1 MAILKNHH
9 WRSIMTV
16 TILDG
21 GMGRELHRRG
31 APFRQPEWSALALME
46 APDIVRET
54 HLDFLRAG
62 AQVVT
67 TNSYALVPFH
77 IGQERFDAQAAEWAR
92 QAGRLAREAVEQSGT
107 TAKVAASLPP
117 LFGSYRPDLF
127 DKQVAPALARP
138 LISGLM
144 PFADIWLAETVSSLE
159 EARFW
164 RSSLPEDG
172 KPFWV
177 SFTLEDTM
185 PHDVPVLRSGE
196 NVHEAADFAVEIGAA
211 AMLFN
216 CSQPEV
222 MAEAL
227 KVAHEAQSRLKL
239 GVYAN
244 AFEPVQGQMN
254 EANDGLDPIRA
265 DATPEN
271 YLAWARQWADLGA
284 EIIGGCCGIAPEH
297 IRALA
302 QGFKA
307 V

>member
-1 MAILKNHH
+1 
-9 WRSIMTV
+9 MTV

-62 AQVVT
+62 AQVIT

-164 RSSLPEDG
+164 RSSLPDDG

-227 KVAHEAQSRLKL
+227 KVVHEAQGRLKL
-239 GVYAN
+239 GIYAN
-244 AFEPVQGQMN
+244 AFEPVKGQMTRPTTVWTRFAPMPLRKIIWRGRDN
-254 EANDGLDPIRA
+254 GRI
-265 DATPEN
+265 
-271 YLAWARQWADLGA
+271 WARKLSAGAAVSHLNISVRWRKDLRPSESGC
-284 EIIGGCCGIAPEH
+284 II
-297 IRALA
+297 
-302 QGFKA
+302 F
-307 V
+307 

>member
-1 MAILKNHH
+1 
-9 WRSIMTV
+9 MTV

-62 AQVVT
+62 AQVIT

-164 RSSLPEDG
+164 RSSLPDDG

-196 NVHEAADFAVEIGAA
+196 NVHEATDFAVEIGAA

-227 KVAHEAQSRLKL
+227 KVVHEAQGRLKL
-239 GVYAN
+239 GIYAN
-244 AFEPVQGQMN
+244 AFEPVKGQMTRPTTVWTRFAPMPLRKIIWRGRDN
-254 EANDGLDPIRA
+254 GRI
-265 DATPEN
+265 
-271 YLAWARQWADLGA
+271 WARKSSAGAAVSHLNISVRWRKDLRPSESGC
-284 EIIGGCCGIAPEH
+284 II
-297 IRALA
+297 
-302 QGFKA
+302 F
-307 V
+307 